1 MVSKYLKENCTQVL
15 RRIIHSRIDRK
26 LRCFR
31 DQVIVDVTKLV
42 VQIALDGEKV
52 DDSRLSLLI

>member
-15 RRIIHSRIDRK
+15 RRIIHDRIVKK